1 MRGVRQ
7 IHDLRYQD
15 LQRASNI
22 EQAFL
27 VFAKFLVFADL
38 AILNDEAYL
47 AVTASAHA
55 DA

>member
-15 LQRASNI
+15 LQRALNV
-22 EQAFL
+22 EQAFPF
-27 VFAKFLVFADL
+27 FAKFLVFAGL

-47 AVTASAHA
+47 AVIASAHA